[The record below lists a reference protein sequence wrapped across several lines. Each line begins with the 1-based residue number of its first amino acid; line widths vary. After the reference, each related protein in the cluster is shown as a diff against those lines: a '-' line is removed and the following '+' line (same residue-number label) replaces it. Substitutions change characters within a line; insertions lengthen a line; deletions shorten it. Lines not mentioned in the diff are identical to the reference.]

1 MSTPASRREPTVR
14 QLRQELDLV
23 EGAIQMVASGGASR
37 VRLGALTFGEPLLER
52 ARRSAG
58 RVGVQVTPV
67 WTASD
72 GGGIGLVVERARD
85 AGS

>member
-1 MSTPASRREPTVR
+1 VR

-23 EGAIQMVASGGASR
+23 EGAIQLVASGGASR

-52 ARRSAG
+52 ARRTAG
-58 RVGVQVTPV
+58 RAGVQVTPV

-72 GGGIGLVVERARD
+72 GGGIGLIVERAGD
-85 AGS
+85 ARS